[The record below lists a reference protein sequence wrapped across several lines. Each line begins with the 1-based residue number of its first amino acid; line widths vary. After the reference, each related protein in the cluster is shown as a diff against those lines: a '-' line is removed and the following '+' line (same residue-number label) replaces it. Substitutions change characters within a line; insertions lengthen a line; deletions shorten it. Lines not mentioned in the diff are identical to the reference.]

1 MARWVTFESMSEEV
15 ESMVMTWFPSVSCI
29 AIRVGPK
36 RRQADI
42 RNRIRGGFVSEAS
55 GGQQGSKAMY
65 LGIGGL
71 ILLIIVLI
79 ILFR

>member
-1 MARWVTFESMSEEV
+1 MADAALE
-15 ESMVMTWFPSVSCI
+15 PLPD
-29 AIRVGPK
+29 VGK
-36 RRQADI
+36 ATTDV
-42 RNRIRGGFVSEAS
+42 RNRIRGGFVSMAS
-55 GGQQGSKAMY
+55 GGQQGREAMY